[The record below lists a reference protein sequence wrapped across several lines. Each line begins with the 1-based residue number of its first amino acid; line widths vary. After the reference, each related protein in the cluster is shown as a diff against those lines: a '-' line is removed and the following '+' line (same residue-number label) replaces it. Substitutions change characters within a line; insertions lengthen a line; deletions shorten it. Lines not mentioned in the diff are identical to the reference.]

1 VRNIYGALKS
11 IFSLSD
17 CCDHFLGDLLFIEP
31 NDREPFIM
39 TLPIQTNHMEISRFV
54 VVSNT
59 KFPPFFPYP
68 GSFSKQIVKSAT
80 GYCTAEMVLLLLLR
94 TFSFTINQPFI
105 YQIKINYYGISF
117 SKQPGNHAT
126 GNH

>member
-1 VRNIYGALKS
+1 
-11 IFSLSD
+11 
-17 CCDHFLGDLLFIEP
+17 
-31 NDREPFIM
+31 M